1 MLVRKIKE
9 KTILRRESLM
19 YKGSVM
25 DLEAGMGLAGMQGKE
40 GMRTHRSPRAKFRNI
55 GFTLKGM
62 QW

>member
-9 KTILRRESLM
+9 KVILRRERESLM

-40 GMRTHRSPRAKFRNI
+40 GMRLHRSQ
-55 GFTLKGM
+55 G
-62 QW
+62 